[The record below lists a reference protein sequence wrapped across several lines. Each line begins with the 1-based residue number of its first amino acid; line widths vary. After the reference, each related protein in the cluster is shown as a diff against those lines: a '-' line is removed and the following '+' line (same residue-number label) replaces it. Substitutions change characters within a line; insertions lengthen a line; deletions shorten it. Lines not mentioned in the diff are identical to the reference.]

1 VALIHA
7 TPAAIPPAVAAFG
20 DVFPE
25 ARLWHLMDDR
35 LAGDADEA
43 GGMVPALRRR
53 MLSLLEHAIEG
64 GADGVLLTC
73 SMYGTTEIAG
83 QLWERPV
90 VASDQA
96 MHDRLAAER
105 PARVAVLGSMESAV
119 ADAERRLR
127 LSLRRDSPETKI
139 VGVMCPGAARAALA
153 GDREALRESLL
164 AAARPL
170 AGEVDAFALGQYSV
184 TGPRAELES
193 ALGAPVLSPPHLA
206 AQELRERLRAGLREA
221 V

>member
-1 VALIHA
+1 MALIHA
-7 TPAAIPPAVAAFG
+7 TPAAIPPAIAAFG
-20 DVFPE
+20 ELFPQ

-35 LAGDADEA
+35 LAGDADAA

-53 MLSLLEHAIEG
+53 MLSLLEHAIDG

-73 SMYGTTEIAG
+73 SMYGPMTEIAA
-83 QLWERPV
+83 QLWDRPV

-127 LSLRRDSPETKI
+127 LSLEHDSPETEI
-139 VGVMCPGAARAALA
+139 VGVMCPGAADAALV
-153 GDREALRESLL
+153 GDHRALLRSLL
-164 AAARPL
+164 RVAEPL
-170 AGEVDAFALGQYSV
+170 RGQVDAFALGQYSV
-184 TGPRAELES
+184 TGPRAELEA
-193 ALGAPVLSPPHLA
+193 ALEAPVLSPPHLA
-206 AQELRERLRAGLREA
+206 AEELGRRLRPA
-221 V
+221 